1 MKFKSQLTL
10 SLVALLLGLVMAI
23 QVRSA
28 AGVDDALPDL
38 RVSEMR
44 AVLMETIQQNQLLVR
59 DIEDLRE
66 QVRQYEEIATSG
78 KSSME
83 LLRRELEA
91 ARMLAGLLDVEG
103 PGLTITLTDS
113 QVSDKL
119 GENPNVYLIHDEDL
133 LRIVNVLSAA
143 GAEAIA
149 INDQRL
155 LATTEIHCAGP
166 TISINNVRVGAP
178 FVIKAIGNPATMESS
193 LLMREGVVET
203 LGYFGIGINIKRET
217 SMLVPAFKRPVR
229 FDYAKPLATG
239 GK

>member
-1 MKFKSQLTL
+1 MKLKAQLTL

-44 AVLMETIQQNQLLVR
+44 SVLMETIQQNKLLVQ
-59 DIEDLRE
+59 DVDELRK
-66 QVRQYEEIATSG
+66 QVTLYEEAATSG
-78 KSSME
+78 QSSME
-83 LLRRELEA
+83 LLRKELET
-91 ARMLAGLLDVEG
+91 ARLLAGMLDVEG
-103 PGLTITLTDS
+103 PGLTITLSDS
-113 QVSDKL
+113 QASGGL
-119 GENPNVYLIHDEDL
+119 GDNPNVYIIHDEDL

-155 LATTEIHCAGP
+155 LATSEIHCAGP

-178 FVIKAIGNPATMESS
+178 FVVKAIGNPSTMESS
-193 LLMREGVVET
+193 LRMREGVVEA
-203 LGYFGIGINIKRET
+203 LGYFGIGVNIKREANL
-217 SMLVPAFKRPVR
+217 LVPAYKRPVR
-229 FDYAKPLATG
+229 FDYAKPVG
-239 GK
+239 GN